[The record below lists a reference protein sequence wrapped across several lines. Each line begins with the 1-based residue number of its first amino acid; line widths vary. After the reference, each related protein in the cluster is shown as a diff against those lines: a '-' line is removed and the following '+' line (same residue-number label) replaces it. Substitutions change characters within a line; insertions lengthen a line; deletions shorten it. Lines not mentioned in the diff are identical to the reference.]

1 MTLTAKLAHMGFEIN
16 PYDRFVANKMIHGNQ
31 CTILW
36 HVDDIRVS
44 QCSKGV
50 TSLMNELG
58 KGYGKDA
65 PFTLSL
71 HVYL

>member
-44 QCSKGV
+44 QCSK
-50 TSLMNELG
+50 
-58 KGYGKDA
+58 
-65 PFTLSL
+65 
-71 HVYL
+71 